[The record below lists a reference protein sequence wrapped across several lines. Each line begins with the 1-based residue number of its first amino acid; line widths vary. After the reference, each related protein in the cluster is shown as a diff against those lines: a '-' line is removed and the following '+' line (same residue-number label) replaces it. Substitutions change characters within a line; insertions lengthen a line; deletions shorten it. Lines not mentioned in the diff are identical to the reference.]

1 MITKMCLLTAALLSP
16 MALAAATSLEVTQ
29 AYARATPPNAVT
41 SAVFATISNHDSQD
55 HYIVAALTP
64 AAGKAELHD
73 VITEGEIMK
82 MRQVS
87 SFKLPAGG
95 SLQLKPGSFHIMLF
109 DLSRPL
115 ITGTEIEVELQLEN
129 GEIYRFDA
137 PVKKVMAGMHQH

>member
-1 MITKMCLLTAALLSP
+1 MTKMCLLAAVLLSP
-16 MALAAATSLEVTQ
+16 MTLSATTLEVSQ

-41 SAVFATISNHDSQD
+41 SAVFATISNHDNQD
-55 HYIVAALTP
+55 HSIVAALTP

-73 VITEGEIMK
+73 VITEGDMMK
-82 MRQVS
+82 MRQVT

-109 DLSRPL
+109 DLPQPL
-115 ITGTEIEVELQLEN
+115 MAGMNIEVELQLEN
-129 GEIYRFDA
+129 GDHYRFDA

>member
-1 MITKMCLLTAALLSP
+1 
-16 MALAAATSLEVTQ
+16 
-29 AYARATPPNAVT
+29 
-41 SAVFATISNHDSQD
+41 
-55 HYIVAALTP
+55 
-64 AAGKAELHD
+64 
-73 VITEGEIMK
+73 MK